1 VEQRPDRQQDARAA
15 GPEAS
20 NKKTGDAARSAAVLA
35 RESSEFDRGLSFYDV
50 IYGFAIT
57 LLVTN
62 IDAPSAEAWQDP
74 RLLLESGVVH
84 QLAGFALSFAVI
96 AVFWRINLRLIKRL
110 SALDSATTT
119 ANLLAAAFVILI
131 PFTTQGVS
139 DPETSSLELTT
150 VLYAANIILASMGQL
165 LMYEIARRHGLEI
178 DPMTPRHH
186 AAFVLD
192 FLVPPLVFAVSIPIA
207 LAAGGTAGKITWASL
222 IVLGPVSGILATRV
236 QQSPTGR

>member
-1 VEQRPDRQQDARAA
+1 MEQRPDRQQAARAA

-20 NKKTGDAARSAAVLA
+20 NPKAGDTARSAAVLA

-74 RLLLESGVVH
+74 RTLLESGVVH

-96 AVFWRINLRLIKRL
+96 AVFWRMNLRLIKRL

-139 DPETSSLELTT
+139 DPETSSFELTT
-150 VLYAANIILASMGQL
+150 VLYAANIILASMAQL

-178 DPMTPRHH
+178 DPMAPRHH

-192 FLVPPLVFAVSIPIA
+192 FLVPPLVFAVSIPVA

-222 IVLGPVSGILATRV
+222 IVLGPVSGILAARV
-236 QQSPTGR
+236 QQSPPGR